1 MHKDEALIV
10 VDVQNDFLEG
20 GALAVP
26 DGNEVIPVINKLT
39 PLFSTVVFT
48 QDWHPKDH
56 VSFAANH
63 EGASV
68 YDVREVFYGAQVMWP
83 VHCVQETEGAA
94 LATKLDVPAR
104 AYNQKK
110 GTDSAVDSYSA
121 FLEADRQSSTG
132 LDEWLRSQGIRKVYV
147 CGLATDFCVSW
158 SALDA
163 KAAGFEVVVVTD
175 ASRGID
181 INGSIAAEAAKWKQ
195 AGIGTVVSSEI
206 FSNGVC

>member
-1 MHKDEALIV
+1 MQKDDALIV

-26 DGNEVIPVINKLT
+26 AGSEVIPVINKLT

-68 YDVREVFYGAQVMWP
+68 YDVREVSYGAQVMWP

-94 LATKLDVPAR
+94 LAARLDVPAGSF
-104 AYNQKK
+104 NQKK

-132 LDEWLRSQGIRKVYV
+132 LADWLRSQGVRKVYV
-147 CGLATDFCVSW
+147 CGLASDFCVSW

-163 KAAGFEVVVVTD
+163 KAAGFEVAVVTD

-181 INGSIAAEAAKWKQ
+181 INGSIAAEAAKWKD
-195 AGIGTVVSSEI
+195 AGIETVVSSEI
-206 FSNGVC
+206 LSK

>member
-1 MHKDEALIV
+1 MQKDEALIV

-26 DGNEVIPVINKLT
+26 AASEVISVINKLT

-56 VSFAANH
+56 ISFAANH

-68 YDVREVFYGAQVMWP
+68 YDVREVSYGTQVLWP
-83 VHCVQETEGAA
+83 VHCVQGTEGAA
-94 LATKLDVPAR
+94 LAAALKVPSGS
-104 AYNQKK
+104 YNQKK
-110 GTDSAVDSYSA
+110 GTHSSVDSYSA
-121 FLEADRQSSTG
+121 FLEADRRSSTG
-132 LDEWLRSQGIRKVYV
+132 LADRLRSQGIRKVYV

-163 KAAGFEVVVVTD
+163 KAAGFEVSVVTD

-181 INGSIAAEAAKWKQ
+181 INGSIAAEAAKWKE
-195 AGIGTVVSSEI
+195 AGIESVTSSEI
-206 FSNGVC
+206 LQN

>member
-1 MHKDEALIV
+1 MQKDEALIV

-26 DGNEVIPVINKLT
+26 AGSEVIPVINKLT
-39 PLFSTVVFT
+39 PQFSTVVFT

-56 VSFAANH
+56 ISFATNH

-68 YDVREVFYGAQVMWP
+68 YDVREVTYGTQVMWP
-83 VHCVQETEGAA
+83 AHCVQDTEGAT
-94 LATKLDVPAR
+94 LAAELDVPAGS
-104 AYNQKK
+104 YNQKK
-110 GTDSAVDSYSA
+110 GTNSAVDSYSA
-121 FLEADRQSSTG
+121 FLEADRRSSTG
-132 LDEWLRSQGIRKVYV
+132 LADWLRTQGIRKVYV

-163 KAAGFEVVVVTD
+163 KASGFEVAVVTD

-181 INGSIAAEAAKWKQ
+181 INGSIAAEAAKWKE
-195 AGIGTVVSSEI
+195 AGIETVVSSEI
-206 FSNGVC
+206 FSK